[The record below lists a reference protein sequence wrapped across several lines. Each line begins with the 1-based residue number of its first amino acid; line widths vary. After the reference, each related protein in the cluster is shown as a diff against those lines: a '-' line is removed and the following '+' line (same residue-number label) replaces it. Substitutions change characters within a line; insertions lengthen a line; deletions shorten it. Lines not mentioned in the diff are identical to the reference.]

1 MSRLRRFIEFVWVL
15 FAVLVIILWVL
26 PDFIPRR
33 KRRSS

>member
-1 MSRLRRFIEFVWVL
+1 MSRLHRFVEFVWLL
-15 FAVLVIILWVL
+15 FVMLILILWVL